1 MLIRLN
7 ECSSLESVWWDSM
20 KLETLSDKVITSHIG
35 SFPLEYSLG
44 NIERIIHDLAKIG
57 IDIPPYPQLRD
68 FIEVYVQPLE
78 KAKLVYREGKHY
90 RANTDTLLESKPPQV
105 SIVDIEYARNILAKY
120 RFKSW
125 RAPITGVF
133 TIASKIY
140 IDDPSR
146 SIWATVVNCKEI
158 LLSFLKEYVVNIVK
172 YAYSLGYRFIVLDE
186 PILTNIVGAR
196 RILFNYTVD
205 ELIELYDSI
214 FKSIPRDTLT
224 GIHVCG
230 RIPPKLHE
238 ILCQIPSL
246 KVLSH
251 EFKGTPENI
260 NTIRRDLLEKYDKIL
275 SPGIVSSKNPVIE
288 SYNETMKLLT
298 LLVERFGNRV
308 NIVTPDC
315 GFAALRATTRS
326 LEDAYRLSLEKLK
339 VIVNVARSFKTK
351 SS

>member
-1 MLIRLN
+1 
-7 ECSSLESVWWDSM
+7 M
-20 KLETLSDKVITSHIG
+20 KLKMLFDKITTSHIG

-44 NIERIIHDLAKIG
+44 NIERIIRDLAEIG

-68 FIEVYVQPLE
+68 FIEVYIQPLE
-78 KAKLVYREGKHY
+78 KAKLVYREGRHY
-90 RANTDTLLESKPPQV
+90 RAHTDTLLNSKPPP
-105 SIVDIEYARNILAKY
+105 INITDMEYARNSLAKY
-120 RFKSW
+120 RFILW

-140 IDDPSR
+140 IDDPSK
-146 SIWATVVNCKEI
+146 SIWATIVNCKDI
-158 LLSFLKEYVVNIVK
+158 LLSFLKDYIISIVR

-186 PILTNIVGAR
+186 PILTNIVGAK

-214 FKSIPRDTLT
+214 FKSISKDTLT

-260 NTIRRDLLEKYDKIL
+260 NTIRRDLLERYDKVL
-275 SPGIVSSKNPVIE
+275 SPGIVSSKSSVIE
-288 SYNETMKLLT
+288 GFSETMKLLV
-298 LLVERFGNRV
+298 LLVEKFDSRV

-315 GFAALRATTRS
+315 GFAALRATTRN
-326 LEDAYRLSLEKLK
+326 LEDAYRLSLGKLK
-339 VIVNVARSFKTK
+339 TIVDVARSFRVKC
-351 SS
+351 S